1 MSLQNGGRIIVCSDM
16 LKYSDKYQLQIQDT
30 SDQSQYQFEQ
40 SITRWW
46 TEANVFVESAFW
58 ADLEA
63 AIDGKSE

>member
-1 MSLQNGGRIIVCSDM
+1 M